1 MITRHTLQ
9 RSILASVLAVIGL
22 MTAHVHAETQA
33 QAGTQVHLGI
43 GVAKPDAGIYAQLPA
58 LPQGCGFILRNVAP
72 DGPAAKAGLGT
83 MDIIWK
89 LDGQLLVNE
98 NQMLVLLSHKNPGD
112 EVKLA
117 YFRSGQQ
124 HEATVTLLKRD
135 KHPSYPAE
143 LVISPPIPGMA
154 AMPMRVISYEERSA
168 SISDRMGTAT
178 LMLREGKP
186 WLHVENSQ
194 GEETF
199 NGYVVESSEI
209 AMVPAVWRAR
219 LPVLRRSLDESTRL
233 RKLPR
238 VRRVASPQQRLA
250 TDGTP

>member
-1 MITRHTLQ
+1 MTLQ
-9 RSILASVLAVIGL
+9 HTRMRTILIYSLIITGAMAAGVC
-22 MTAHVHAETQA
+22 AETPA
-33 QAGTQVHLGI
+33 HDGAQVHLGI
-43 GVAKPDAGIYAQLPA
+43 GVAKPDKGIYAQLPA
-58 LPQGCGFILRNVAP
+58 LPKGCGFILRNVAP
-72 DGPAAKAGLGT
+72 SGPAAKAGLKT

-117 YFRSGQQ
+117 YFRSGQVN
-124 HEATVTLLKRD
+124 ETKVTLMKRNN
-135 KHPSYPAE
+135 HPSHPAE
-143 LVISPPIPGMA
+143 LVISPPVPGEA

-168 SISDRMGTAT
+168 SISDRLGTAT

-209 AMVPAVWRAR
+209 ARVPAAWRAR
-219 LPVLRRSLDESTRL
+219 LPVLRRSLDESSRL

-238 VRRVASPQQRLA
+238 VRRVPSPTRRFA
-250 TDGTP
+250 ADSAP

>member
-1 MITRHTLQ
+1 MVVVCTITTD
-9 RSILASVLAVIGL
+9 IF
-22 MTAHVHAETQA
+22 AESRA
-33 QAGTQVHLGI
+33 QAGARVHLGI
-43 GVAKPDAGIYAQLPA
+43 GVAMPDEGIYAQLPA
-58 LPQGCGFILRNVAP
+58 LPKGCGFILRNVVA
-72 DGPAAKAGLGT
+72 DGPAAKAGLSA

-98 NQMLVLLSHKNPGD
+98 NQMLVLLSHKKPGD
-112 EVKLA
+112 QVKIA
-117 YFRSGQQ
+117 YFRSGQAN
-124 HEATVTLLKRD
+124 ETTATLLKRD
-135 KHPSYPAE
+135 GDPSHPAE
-143 LVISPPIPGMA
+143 LVISPPVPGVA

-168 SISDRMGTAT
+168 SITDRLGTAT

-209 AMVPAVWRAR
+209 ARVPAAWRAR
-219 LPVLRRSLDESTRL
+219 LPVLKRSLDESTRL

-238 VRRVASPQQRLA
+238 GECARGLWNPAHPSEQPEALRP
-250 TDGTP
+250 